1 MADDVQ
7 AAIRRNLG
15 SQRKLASVSR
25 RRSFRVSL
33 TDPTASAHP
42 FERDTFGE
50 FHRTTLRSWLGKV
63 EKCRIFSHDDSTLPD
78 WHRESRQSKLEHV
91 GARPA
96 EWLAAYTTRKGEQ
109 EHLLLTPEAIDDELF
124 WWWAL
129 TQRPSMGM
137 VFLVTIADYDWV
149 SFFQRAYEP
158 HIVGGSRP
166 PELDIGKQETRRNGM
181 AAFILSNNLEASV
194 VASSPNIEKLFGI
207 AVDHAIVIPQLHP
220 FAFVQ

>member
-1 MADDVQ
+1 LGEVQ
-7 AAIRRNLG
+7 
-15 SQRKLASVSR
+15 
-25 RRSFRVSL
+25 
-33 TDPTASAHP
+33 
-42 FERDTFGE
+42 
-50 FHRTTLRSWLGKV
+50 
-63 EKCRIFSHDDSTLPD
+63 KCRVFHHDDSSLPD
-78 WHRESRQSKLEHV
+78 WHRESKQAKLERV

-96 EWLAAYTTRKGEQ
+96 EWRAAYTTREGEQ
-109 EHLLLTPEAIDDELF
+109 EHLLLTPEVIDDELF

-166 PELDIGKQETRRNGM
+166 PELLVAKQETRRNGM

-194 VASSPNIEKLFGI
+194 VASSPNIEKLFRI
-207 AVDHAIVIPQLHP
+207 AVDHAVVIPELHP